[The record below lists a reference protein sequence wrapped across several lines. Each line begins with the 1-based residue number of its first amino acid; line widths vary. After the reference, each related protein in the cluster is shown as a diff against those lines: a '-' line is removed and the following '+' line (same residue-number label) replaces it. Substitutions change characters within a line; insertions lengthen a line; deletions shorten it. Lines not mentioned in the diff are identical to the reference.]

1 MNKLTV
7 VPVANGYVVSD
18 HEGDASRT
26 FVAQN
31 LDQVDV
37 ILHERATLL
46 ATGNGASSNG
56 RSIELESLSRRLV
69 TARTGVRKPRGAGW
83 DIVDALIVEL
93 RETLAAAGNGV
104 SPS

>member
-1 MNKLTV
+1 MNRLTV
-7 VPVANGYVVSD
+7 TPVANGYVVSD

-46 ATGNGASSNG
+46 ASGNEASNG
-56 RSIELESLSRRLV
+56 RGIELESLSRRLV
-69 TARTGVRKPRGAGW
+69 AARAGVRKPRGAGW

-93 RETLAAAGNGV
+93 RETVAAAGNGAT
-104 SPS
+104 PS